1 MMHIGPIV
9 LIGLG
14 AGAAS
19 ALLFASIASGSPLSF
34 ALANFAQLPIM
45 LAAIGWT
52 HLAGLLAALV
62 AAAGLA
68 IATTGSVAVAFLL
81 GIGLPAWWIGYL
93 VLLARPAPGP
103 DPAAVEWYPVGRIVV
118 WTALA
123 AALIVLITML
133 RYGFDAGQ
141 VQAGL
146 RRELERALRF
156 LSGSPANSPLQL
168 PSVKDPER
176 LLDILVLIV
185 PPMKAVA
192 LTTTS
197 LLNLWLAAL
206 IVRISGRL
214 KRPWPQI
221 AQMTFPPFAATALAI
236 AVAGTFLPDLIGLAS
251 GVFTASLLLAY
262 ALLGLAVLHAVTLG
276 VTGRG
281 FMLTGLY
288 FSVGLFGWPIVL
300 MSLLGLV
307 ETMVALR
314 ARVARRKPPSA
325 PGPINR
331 I

>member
-1 MMHIGPIV
+1 MMQIV

-52 HLAGLLAALV
+52 HMAGLLAAVV
-62 AAAGLA
+62 ASLGLA
-68 IATTGSVAVAFLL
+68 IATSGSVAVAFLL

-93 VLLARPAPGP
+93 VLLARPASGP

-118 WTALA
+118 WTAIA
-123 AALIVLITML
+123 AALIVLVTML

-185 PPMKAVA
+185 PPMKAFA

-221 AQMTFPPFAATALAI
+221 AQMTFPPFAATVLAI

-251 GVFTASLLLAY
+251 GIFTASLLLAF
-262 ALLGLAVLHAVTLG
+262 ALLGFAVLHAVTAG

-288 FSVGLFGWPIVL
+288 FSVGVFGWPIVL
-300 MSLLGLV
+300 MSFLGLV

-314 ARVARRKPPSA
+314 ARVARRKPPSP